1 MADAS
6 PQGGSNPQP
15 RPRCRLIPRPQV
27 FISFRGEDVRNCFL
41 RIVVMI
47 LGSRKINW
55 FTDTRLPVGE
65 NLEELFTEIK
75 KSKIAIVI
83 FSKRYSDS
91 KWCMEELSII
101 EELARDGKLKVVPVN
116 YKVSHSDVKHFQGE
130 FGESFERLKDKY
142 ELKEPENILKWKA
155 SVESI
160 AKRKGLLSYIRG
172 KVPAPLHSQIVN
184 AVIAYLNKMPG
195 GKVKPLENK
204 LTMID
209 VFILAFV
216 AAFLCRYII
225 SPLFFNNA
233 DFFNNK
239 KWLFGFPT
247 AVAFWF
253 HNNNK
258 NDQNNPPHGTTTP
271 TPSNTEPPPPPGTRP
286 SPSNFKPPPLPFTR
300 PSPPPPFTRPS
311 PPPPPSFTRPTPSSF
326 KRRPPPPRTETP
338 SP

>member
-15 RPRCRLIPRPQV
+15 RPRRRLIPRPQV
-27 FISFRGEDVRNCFL
+27 FINVG
-41 RIVVMI
+41 
-47 LGSRKINW
+47 LGLYP
-55 FTDTRLPVGE
+55 T
-65 NLEELFTEIK
+65 
-75 KSKIAIVI
+75 
-83 FSKRYSDS
+83 
-91 KWCMEELSII
+91 SII
-101 EELARDGKLKVVPVN
+101 DELARDGKLKVVPVY
-116 YKVSHSDVKHFQGE
+116 YKVSHSEVKHFQGE

-142 ELKEPENILKWKA
+142 EIKEPENILKWKA

-172 KVPAPLHSQIVN
+172 KVPAPLHSQIVD

-195 GKVKPLENK
+195 GKVKPLDTK
-204 LTMID
+204 FTVID

-216 AAFLCRYII
+216 VAFLCRYII

-233 DFFNNK
+233 DFLNNR

-258 NDQNNPPHGTTTP
+258 NDQNNPPHSTTTP
-271 TPSNTEPPPPPGTRP
+271 TPSNTEPPPSPGTRP
-286 SPSNFKPPPLPFTR
+286 SPSNFKPPPPPFTR
-300 PSPPPPFTRPS
+300 PSPPPPFTKPS
-311 PPPPPSFTRPTPSSF
+311 PSSFKPPPPPSSTRPTPSSF

-338 SP
+338 PTPSP